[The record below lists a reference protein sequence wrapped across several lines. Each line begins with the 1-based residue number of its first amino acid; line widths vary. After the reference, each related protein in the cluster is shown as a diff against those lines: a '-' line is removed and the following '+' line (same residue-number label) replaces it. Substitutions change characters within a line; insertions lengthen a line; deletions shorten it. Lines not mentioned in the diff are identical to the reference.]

1 MWIFCLCKYKQQRL
15 LLHDFILIFLTD
27 SAIKSVYI
35 EHLTITFHY
44 FVNKIT
50 NNEPVL

>member
-15 LLHDFILIFLTD
+15 LPHDFILIFLTD

-35 EHLTITFHY
+35 ETSYYHIPLFC
-44 FVNKIT
+44 KQ
-50 NNEPVL
+50 NN